1 MVVVFS
7 GRGTMYRRD
16 SVTIGEW
23 IRDSK
28 KALLVTGA
36 RQTGKT
42 WLIRDEIEK
51 SGYKKFEINFIDQPD
66 MVAYLNTEMSAEE
79 FLVKLK
85 MIMPESCRPKETI
98 VFFDEIQKCPE
109 IVTKIK
115 FLVDE
120 GSFRYVMSGS
130 LLGVELRGIASVPVG
145 YLTVLRMYPM
155 DFEEF
160 MIANSVSQTTLDM
173 LKEKYV
179 RLEPVD
185 DFIHQRLLAMFFV
198 YLIVGGMPDAVRTYV
213 ETKDI
218 REVDKVQHDIIGLY
232 KEDFSQYEQEDRKLR
247 LKAIYDLIPAELNK
261 QNKKFVFT
269 MLDRELKFDRYE
281 NSFLWLKDAGVA
293 LPVYNVEEPVIPL
306 LISKS
311 SNVFRLFSSDI
322 GLLTSAYPAATK
334 IELIQK
340 NAEVNNG
347 AHFENAVAQQ
357 LTANGFDV
365 YFCKKKNIGEL
376 DFVIEMDGRVVPIEV
391 KSGKDYKRHNA
402 LDHFMEV
409 PNYHMEKA
417 YVLSTGNVEVD
428 GKICYLPIYMTYL
441 LKEEKIGKMI
451 VDLDM
456 SGL

>member
-1 MVVVFS
+1 
-7 GRGTMYRRD
+7 MYRRD

-66 MVAYLNTEMSAEE
+66 MVAYLNAEMSAEE

-130 LLGVELRGIASVPVG
+130 LLGVEIRGIASVPVG

>member
-1 MVVVFS
+1 
-7 GRGTMYRRD
+7 MYRRD

-51 SGYKKFEINFIDQPD
+51 SGYSKFEINFIDQPD
-66 MVAYLNTEMSAEE
+66 MVAYLNAEMSAEE

-120 GSFRYVMSGS
+120 GSFRYVLSGS

-173 LKEKYV
+173 LEEKYM

-365 YFCKKKNIGEL
+365 YYCKKKNIGEL

-402 LDHFMEV
+402 LDHFMQV

-417 YVLSTGNVEVD
+417 YVLSTGNVETD

>member
-1 MVVVFS
+1 
-7 GRGTMYRRD
+7 MYRRD

-51 SGYKKFEINFIDQPD
+51 SGYSKFEINFIDQPD
-66 MVAYLNTEMSAEE
+66 MVAYLNAEMSAEE

-120 GSFRYVMSGS
+120 GSFRYVLSGS

-173 LKEKYV
+173 LEEKYV

-357 LTANGFDV
+357 LTANGFNV
-365 YFCKKKNIGEL
+365 YYCKKKNIGEL

>member
-1 MVVVFS
+1 
-7 GRGTMYRRD
+7 MYRRD

-51 SGYKKFEINFIDQPD
+51 SGYSKFEINFIDQPD
-66 MVAYLNTEMSAEE
+66 MIAYLNAEMSAEE

-98 VFFDEIQKCPE
+98 VFFDEVQKCPE

-120 GSFRYVMSGS
+120 GSFRYVLSGS

-173 LKEKYV
+173 LEEKYV

-365 YFCKKKNIGEL
+365 YYCKKKNIGEL

>member
-1 MVVVFS
+1 
-7 GRGTMYRRD
+7 MYRRD

-51 SGYKKFEINFIDQPD
+51 SGYSKFEINFIDQPD
-66 MVAYLNTEMSAEE
+66 MVAYLNAEMSAEE

-85 MIMPESCRPKETI
+85 MIMPENCRSKETI

-173 LKEKYV
+173 LEEKYV

-365 YFCKKKNIGEL
+365 YYCKKKNIGEL

-409 PNYHMEKA
+409 PNYHIEKA